1 MCGQEALER
10 AGWQL
15 KTAKRGRGDDV
26 GDRHFAEQAGDL
38 TEVIAG
44 LQRAAVDTV
53 HPDRRGPLQNDVEAG
68 AADAL
73 PEDALAFAEEG
84 LVEEVRHLLEL
95 RTVQVREER
104 EGRDGVDAVVW
115 SRHQAGSLAEGR
127 AVPGWIRGCTAAAD
141 CGLRMP
147 TAFTIAPANSSAA
160 PTSIARWKAS
170 VEAIRTIVTSAG
182 SPEGFSGLTS

>member
-44 LQRAAVDTV
+44 LQRAAVDPV
-53 HPDRRGPLQNDVEAG
+53 HPDGRGPLQNDVEAG

-95 RTVQVREER
+95 RTVQVREEG
-104 EGRDGVDAVVW
+104 EGRDGVDDVV
-115 SRHQAGSLAEGR
+115 SNRHQAVSLAEGR
-127 AVPGWIRGCTAAAD
+127 TVPGSLRVCAAAR
-141 CGLRMP
+141 CGLRIP
-147 TAFTIAPANSSAA
+147 TAFTIAPASNSAA
-160 PTSIARWKAS
+160 PTSMARWNAS
-170 VEAIRTIVTSAG
+170 VEAIRTIVASAG
-182 SPEGFSGLTS
+182 SLEGFSGLTS

>member
-1 MCGQEALER
+1 MCGQEAFER

-53 HPDRRGPLQNDVEAG
+53 HPDGRGPLQNDVEAG

-104 EGRDGVDAVVW
+104 EGRDGVDDVV
-115 SRHQAGSLAEGR
+115 SNRHQAGSLAEGR
-127 AVPGWIRGCTAAAD
+127 AGPGCVRARAAAD
-141 CGLRMP
+141 WGLRMP

-182 SPEGFSGLTS
+182 SPDGFSGLTS